1 MAQLVE
7 NPPVNAGD
15 TRVMGSISGSGIFPR
30 EGNGNPIQYS
40 CLENS
45 ADRSLADYSPR
56 DCRVGNNSACAH
68 AVHGPEEL
76 GITEHVRTRMPAV
89 VPGPAASALAG
100 RALEVQTG
108 TPWWFSG

>member
-1 MAQLVE
+1 
-7 NPPVNAGD
+7 
-15 TRVMGSISGSGIFPR
+15 MGSISGLGRFPR

-45 ADRSLADYSPR
+45 IDRVVWRAT
-56 DCRVGNNSACAH
+56 
-68 AVHGPEEL
+68 VHGTAES
-76 GITEHVRTRMPAV
+76 GITERTCTRL
-89 VPGPAASALAG
+89 PGVAPGRAASALAG